1 MRDGWSSKREE
12 GRKGRAKRSFRLR
25 VPDQR
30 SKISSFP
37 ASAASKRQL
46 SSPAASREELRS
58 SWARLAQGHQRDQPR
73 SKLATASLSFP
84 SLQLSSSFPSS
95 HRSYNSTELET
106 QMYSPSNE
114 SLLVSANLPESLK
127 QILVLLLGK
136 VDSRLVVRNGV
147 GVGNDDLSS
156 VRSSSDQ
163 SSDHTGLRGD
173 RSSGVVVEDGEERES
188 LEGEEGR
195 GSTGRKGRKIQLDE
209 FEEEG
214 SRAQRSELREQIC
227 SNKGRSILTS
237 FLTPG
242 ERREWKTC

>member
-1 MRDGWSSKREE
+1 
-12 GRKGRAKRSFRLR
+12 
-25 VPDQR
+25 
-30 SKISSFP
+30 
-37 ASAASKRQL
+37 
-46 SSPAASREELRS
+46 
-58 SWARLAQGHQRDQPR
+58 
-73 SKLATASLSFP
+73 
-84 SLQLSSSFPSS
+84 
-95 HRSYNSTELET
+95 
-106 QMYSPSNE
+106 MYSPSNE